1 MSRLGSTLA
10 RVSVALAPVIA
21 AVIAGGP
28 AVAQADERV
37 LRLGERS
44 PIAVVV
50 AAPTGDEARVRS
62 SELIRVVDELLRA
75 RTDLALQLVEASALA
90 DCQGRLVCLVEK
102 VGDGTATD
110 RAAPSFLLVL
120 SNVTRAGE
128 PDRLSAQL
136 VDVARAQA
144 TVARAASGGAV
155 DAWRDQA
162 EATLNEEALSTER
175 AAVADLAAAQRVLT
189 EWLERRFAPTL
200 QAADHWEPYGEVV
213 VVSGRAGL
221 ELRVDGQAVGT
232 TEAGRTRVA
241 EVRAGARVLALVGP
255 MIERYEATITVAR
268 GESVLLEPELTSA
281 QSTSPVRDAVMISGV
296 VLASAGVVAGVLAL
310 ATADGDVVSHCFQG
324 TPGCAD
330 GTAFVGSGAST
341 ARAAQ
346 LEPVGT
352 GGVLLLPLGYSL
364 LGAGAVWTVGAW
376 LSQDEVPWVPVLVG
390 LGVGTLAYAVSAA
403 AGAPSDGAP

>member
-1 MSRLGSTLA
+1 MPGLSPTLV
-10 RVSVALAPVIA
+10 RVAAALA
-21 AVIAGGP
+21 AVI
-28 AVAQADERV
+28 VAWPTVAHAEERV

-90 DCQGRLVCLVEK
+90 DCQGRLVCLLEK
-102 VGDGTATD
+102 VGDGTAAD
-110 RAAPSFLLVL
+110 RELPSYLLVL

-128 PDRLSAQL
+128 ADRLSAQL
-136 VDVARAQA
+136 VDVARAQTTLA
-144 TVARAASGGAV
+144 HAARGGAV

-175 AAVADLAAAQRVLT
+175 AAVADVAAAQRVLT

-200 QAADHWEPYGEVV
+200 QAADHWDPYGEVV
-213 VVSGRAGL
+213 VVSEHAGL

-255 MIERYEATITVAR
+255 MIERYEATVTVVG
-268 GESVLLEPELTSA
+268 GEVVVLEPELASA
-281 QSTSPVRDAVMISGV
+281 HSTSLARDAVMISGM
-296 VLASAGVVAGVLAL
+296 VLATAGVVAGVLAL

-324 TPGCAD
+324 APGCAD
-330 GTAFVGSGAST
+330 GTAFVGSGSST
-341 ARAAQ
+341 APAAQ
-346 LEPVGT
+346 LEPVET
-352 GGVLLLPLGYSL
+352 GGVALLPLGYSL

-376 LSQDEVPWVPVLVG
+376 LSDDEVPWLPVLVG

>member
-1 MSRLGSTLA
+1 MPRLSPTLA
-10 RVSVALAPVIA
+10 RVAAALA
-21 AVIAGGP
+21 AVIVAWP
-28 AVAQADERV
+28 AVAEERV
-37 LRLGERS
+37 LRLGARS

-102 VGDGTATD
+102 VGGGP
-110 RAAPSFLLVL
+110 AAGGEPPSYLLVL
-120 SNVTRAGE
+120 SNVTRTGE

-136 VDVARAQA
+136 VDVARAQE
-144 TVARAASGGAV
+144 TVARASRGGMI
-155 DAWRDQA
+155 DTWMDQV

-175 AAVADLAAAQRVLT
+175 AAIADLAAAQRVIT

-213 VVSGRAGL
+213 VVTERAGL

-232 TEAGRTRVA
+232 TEAGRTRVT
-241 EVRAGARVLALVGP
+241 EVRAGPRVLALVGP
-255 MIERYEATITVAR
+255 MVERFEATVTVVR
-268 GESVLLEPELTSA
+268 GETVTLEPELTSA
-281 QSTSPVRDAVMISGV
+281 RSAAAVRDAVMISGV
-296 VLASAGVVAGVLAL
+296 VLATAGVVAGVLAL
-310 ATADGDVVSHCFQG
+310 AAADGDVVSHCFQG
-324 TPGCAD
+324 APGCAD
-330 GTAFVGSGAST
+330 GTSFVGSSAST
-341 ARAAQ
+341 APAAQ
-346 LEPVGT
+346 LEPVET

-364 LGAGAVWTVGAW
+364 LGAGAVWAVGAW
-376 LSQDEVPWVPVLVG
+376 LSEDEVPWLPVLVG

-403 AGAPSDGAP
+403 AGAPPGGAP

>member
-1 MSRLGSTLA
+1 MPRLGSTLV
-10 RVSVALAPVIA
+10 RVAAAL
-21 AVIAGGP
+21 P
-28 AVAQADERV
+28 AVVAAWPTVAHAEERA

-110 RAAPSFLLVL
+110 RAPPSFLLVL

-128 PDRLSAQL
+128 ADRLSAQL
-136 VDVARAQA
+136 VDVARAQTTLA
-144 TVARAASGGAV
+144 HAARGGAV
-155 DAWRDQA
+155 DAWREQA

-175 AAVADLAAAQRVLT
+175 AAIADLTAAQRVLT

-213 VVSGRAGL
+213 VVTERAGL

-232 TEAGRTRVA
+232 TQAGRTRVT
-241 EVRAGARVLALVGP
+241 EVRAGPRVLALVGP
-255 MIERYEATITVAR
+255 MIERYEATVTVVR
-268 GESVLLEPELTSA
+268 GEPVVLEPELTSA
-281 QSTSPVRDAVMISGV
+281 RPAAPARDAVIISGA
-296 VLASAGVVAGVLAL
+296 VLAAAGVMAGVFAL
-310 ATADGDVVSHCFQG
+310 AAADGDVVSHCFQG

-376 LSQDEVPWVPVLVG
+376 LSDDEVPWVPVLVG
-390 LGVGTLAYAVSAA
+390 IGVGTLAYAVSAA